1 LGINFITAELD
12 AFLMISVDHF
22 VRRELDQDVLLLCS
36 IILDE
41 RIHADDIH
49 AVLPV
54 VGQQVLVQVHGRHTL
69 NKKRYVHNYF
79 PPKKLHFM
87 VYTSANAKSKN
98 ILHLLYTIF
107 EIA

>member
-1 LGINFITAELD
+1 
-12 AFLMISVDHF
+12 MISVDHF

-54 VGQQVLVQVHGRHTL
+54 VGQEVLVQVHRRNTL
-69 NKKRYVHNYF
+69 NKKIIFHL
-79 PPKKLHFM
+79 KLCYHGSHKCKCKISHF
-87 VYTSANAKSKN
+87 TSFAYNFWN
-98 ILHLLYTIF
+98 N
-107 EIA
+107 

>member
-1 LGINFITAELD
+1 
-12 AFLMISVDHF
+12 
-22 VRRELDQDVLLLCS
+22 
-36 IILDE
+36 
-41 RIHADDIH
+41 
-49 AVLPV
+49 